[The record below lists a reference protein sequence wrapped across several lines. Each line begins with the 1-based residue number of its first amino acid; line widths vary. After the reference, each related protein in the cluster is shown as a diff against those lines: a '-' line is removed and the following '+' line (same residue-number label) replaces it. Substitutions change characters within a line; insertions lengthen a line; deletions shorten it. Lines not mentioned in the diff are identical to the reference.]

1 MLYAFALAF
10 GITTAVANPIL
21 YTSLNE
27 SFRQTFMSRW
37 RRGSTFA
44 ASNASSSANR
54 RSTMGKADINKVQ
67 DLTAK
72 NAYIDD
78 PLEMNGRAAVE
89 RNPIGS

>member
-1 MLYAFALAF
+1 MQFVLYAFALAF

-44 ASNASSSANR
+44 ASNASSSAQR
-54 RSTMGKADINKVQ
+54 RSTVGKADINKV
-67 DLTAK
+67 LRHHSRKSARSSWM
-72 NAYIDD
+72 A
-78 PLEMNGRAAVE
+78 P
-89 RNPIGS
+89 